1 MFLPLDSGV
10 ERLYVNRARGTLAIG
25 LNFVKLKAGV
35 LRLTRLGSQ

>member
-25 LNFVKLKAGV
+25 LNFCQIKS
-35 LRLTRLGSQ
+35 GSVTVDQTW